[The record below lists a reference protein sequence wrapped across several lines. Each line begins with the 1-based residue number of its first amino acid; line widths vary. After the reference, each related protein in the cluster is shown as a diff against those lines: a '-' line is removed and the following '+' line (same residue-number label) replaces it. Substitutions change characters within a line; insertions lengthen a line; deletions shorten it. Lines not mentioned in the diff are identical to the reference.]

1 MIPRQTLEFVLNS
14 MYVALVSTM
23 SDPRRELANSV
34 LFQCADLECA
44 PTFAPEILR
53 RIAANA
59 VNKQAH
65 MPEVRFD
72 PPPKRRFQVID
83 GGNSAA

>member
-1 MIPRQTLEFVLNS
+1 
-14 MYVALVSTM
+14 
-23 SDPRRELANSV
+23 LANSV
-34 LFQCADLECA
+34 LFELADWEGA

-59 VNKQAH
+59 VNQQAH
-65 MPEVRFD
+65 MPEARFD

-83 GGNSAA
+83 GGGSAA

>member
-14 MYVALVSTM
+14 LYIAFASVVS
-23 SDPRRELANSV
+23 DHQRELANDV
-34 LFQCADLECA
+34 LFRCADLSCA

-59 VNKQAH
+59 VNQQAH
-65 MPEVRFD
+65 MPELRFD
-72 PPPKRRFQVID
+72 PPHKRRFQVID
-83 GGNSAA
+83 GGGSAA

>member
-1 MIPRQTLEFVLNS
+1 MIPRTTLEFVLNS

-34 LFQCADLECA
+34 LFELADWEGA

-59 VNKQAH
+59 VNQQAH
-65 MPEVRFD
+65 MPEVR
-72 PPPKRRFQVID
+72 PPPKRRQFQVID
-83 GGNSAA
+83 GGGSAA